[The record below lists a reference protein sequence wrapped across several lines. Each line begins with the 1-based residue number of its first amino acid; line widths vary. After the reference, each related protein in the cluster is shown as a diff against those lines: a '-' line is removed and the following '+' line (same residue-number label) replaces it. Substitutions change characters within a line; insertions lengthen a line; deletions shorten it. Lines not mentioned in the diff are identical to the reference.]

1 MRGNL
6 RKAGTLGV
14 SLWLLAPASAPGQD
28 LARGEQIA
36 QACAGCHGPNGNSS
50 DPLYP
55 ILAGQTTRYSYLQL
69 KDYKEGRRQDP
80 DMTAVAANMSRE
92 DMLAVAAYYSEQKP
106 VPTGFKPDEARVA
119 RGKDLANAT
128 LCTMCHQ
135 GHYQG
140 QNEVPRVAGQHF
152 EYVKKQL
159 LDFKARTRTNDAGTM
174 TSVAGTLSDEDVVNI
189 AQHLAALY

>member
-1 MRGNL
+1 L
-6 RKAGTLGV
+6 RRTGAV
-14 SLWLLAPASAPGQD
+14 AALLPLLLPPPCARGQD
-28 LARGEQIA
+28 PVRGEQIA
-36 QACAGCHGPNGNSS
+36 QACAGCHGPNGNAT

-55 ILAGQTTRYSYLQL
+55 ILAAQTTRYTYIQL

-80 DMTAVAANMSRE
+80 DMTAVAANMTRE
-92 DMLAVAAYYSEQKP
+92 DMLSVAVYYSEQKP
-106 VPTGFKPDEARVA
+106 LSTRFEPDAARAA
-119 RGKDLANAT
+119 RGKDLADAT

-159 LDFKARTRTNDAGTM
+159 MDFKARARTNDAGTM

-189 AQHLAALY
+189 AQYLAALY